1 MLQDRIV
8 TQSFMMPATLYL
20 WQLVKAFLGKNWSW
34 GIVLVSFFAVLGL
47 FTDNAV
53 YVAVIL
59 FFAAIPVAIF
69 HFFVTKLTRPDAR
82 RLLKNQRAEVD
93 SGGIVLRYDDGERHY
108 YPWEYVNGCSEYR
121 HYYLLRL
128 DGGGVP
134 FLYLPKEAF
143 GDEAVCIAFEKMV
156 VAFLVPPE

>member
-1 MLQDRIV
+1 MLQDRVV

-69 HFFVTKLTRPDAR
+69 HFFVHKTYPSRCTQTSEKPEGRSRFR
-82 RLLKNQRAEVD
+82 RYRV
-93 SGGIVLRYDDGERHY
+93 VL
-108 YPWEYVNGCSEYR
+108 
-121 HYYLLRL
+121 
-128 DGGGVP
+128 
-134 FLYLPKEAF
+134 
-143 GDEAVCIAFEKMV
+143 
-156 VAFLVPPE
+156 